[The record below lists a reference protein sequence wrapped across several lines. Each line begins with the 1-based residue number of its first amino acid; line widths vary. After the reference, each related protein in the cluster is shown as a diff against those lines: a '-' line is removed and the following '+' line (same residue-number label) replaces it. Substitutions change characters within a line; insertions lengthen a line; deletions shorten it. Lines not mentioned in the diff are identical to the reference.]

1 MTEQTKE
8 IEEIK
13 EDIEQKLAQLV
24 QFYNRDYA
32 SPIKKDLLIEIDKK
46 LKFYIEN
53 CVDKNLGI
61 LLLLNEYIEGIM
73 VGFRR

>member
-1 MTEQTKE
+1 MENE

-13 EDIEQKLAQLV
+13 KEIENNLCKLV
-24 QFYNRDYA
+24 SYVNRDYA
-32 SPIKKDLLIEIDKK
+32 SPIKKDLLLEIDKK

-53 CVDKNLGI
+53 CENKDLQI
-61 LLLLNEYIEGIM
+61 LLLLNEFVAGIM